1 MDAALLLE
9 YAWVLLILIGLE
21 GILAA
26 DNAVVMA
33 VMVKHLPEEQRKKA
47 LFYGLFG
54 AFVFRLASLFLIAVL
69 IDVWQVQ
76 AIGAVYLL
84 YISISHIV
92 KQIVTKN
99 DELTDAAEAEKAV
112 KKGSGFWMTVLKVEL
127 ADIAFAIDS
136 MLAAVALAITL
147 PAVGAFE
154 IGGIDGAQF
163 IVIFLGGLIGLI
175 IMRFAAHWFV
185 KLLGKYPLLE
195 TTAFLIVGWVGVK
208 LAVLTLGHPNLA
220 LIDTH
225 FPHSTT
231 WKLIFWS
238 VLVVIAV
245 GGFLLAK
252 KRGGQENTSTAHY

>member
-9 YAWVLLILIGLE
+9 YGWVLLILVGLE

-33 VMVKHLPEEQRKKA
+33 VMVKHLPPEQRKKA

-54 AFVFRLASLFLIAVL
+54 AFIFRFASLFLIAIL

-76 AIGAVYLL
+76 ALGAIYLL

-92 KQIVTKN
+92 KQVRSSKV
-99 DELTDAAEAEKAV
+99 ELTDVEKA
-112 KKGSGFWMTVLKVEL
+112 KKETKGSGFWMTVLKVEI

-136 MLAAVALAITL
+136 MLAAVALALTL

-185 KLLGKYPLLE
+185 RLLGKYPLLE

-208 LAVLTLGHPNLA
+208 LAVLTLGHPELA
-220 LIDTH
+220 IIDTH
-225 FPHSTT
+225 FPHSTP
-231 WKLIFWS
+231 WKIIFWS

-245 GGFLLAK
+245 GGYILAK
-252 KRGGQENTSTAHY
+252 KKGSQENVEDLSV

>member
-1 MDAALLLE
+1 MDAGLVLE
-9 YAWVLLILIGLE
+9 YGWVLLILIALE

-33 VMVKHLPEEQRKKA
+33 VMVKHLPPEKQKKA

-54 AFVFRLASLFLIAVL
+54 AFVFRFAALFMIAIL
-69 IDVWQVQ
+69 IDVWQLQ
-76 AIGAVYLL
+76 ALGALYLL

-92 KQIVTKN
+92 KQARSKKQQALEEDLSKQEN
-99 DELTDAAEAEKAV
+99 
-112 KKGSGFWMTVLKVEL
+112 KGSGFWMTVLKVEI

-147 PAVGAFE
+147 PPVGAFD
-154 IGGIDGAQF
+154 IGGIDGGQF
-163 IVIFLGGLIGLI
+163 IVIFIGGLVGLI

-185 KLLGKYPLLE
+185 RLLKKYPLLE

-208 LAVLTLGHPNLA
+208 LSVLTLGHPNVQI
-220 LIDTH
+220 IDTH

-231 WKLIFWS
+231 WKLIFWT
-238 VLVVIAV
+238 VLLIIAV
-245 GGFLLAK
+245 GGYILAK
-252 KRGGQENTSTAHY
+252 RKGSQEATS